1 MNTVLLILVVLHIKH
16 WYADFVI
23 QTYKQT
29 VHKGIYRDP
38 VGISHSLDHTC
49 CSLVALGILSLF
61 LPIHA
66 GLVLLLCV
74 LEGIIHYHI
83 DWIKVRYGCKDNT
96 KPQFWNQFGQDQ
108 LAHQLTYVAMA
119 WLLVAA

>member
-38 VGISHSLDHTC
+38 VGISHSLDHMF

-66 GLVLLLCV
+66 GLILLLCV
-74 LEGIIHYHI
+74 LESIIHYHI

-96 KPQFWNQFGQDQ
+96 KPLFWNQFGQDQ
-108 LAHQLTYVAMA
+108 LAHQVTYVAMA
-119 WLLVAA
+119 WLLVAV

>member
-1 MNTVLLILVVLHIKH
+1 MNTMLVILVILHIKH

-49 CSLVALGILSLF
+49 ASLIALGILSLF
-61 LPIHA
+61 LPMSAALIIP
-66 GLVLLLCV
+66 LCII
-74 LEGIIHYHI
+74 EGILHYHI

-96 KPQFWNQFGQDQ
+96 KPLFWNQFGQDQ
-108 LAHQLTYVAMA
+108 LAHQLTYIAMA
-119 WLLVAA
+119 YLLVTA